1 MAFDDLLAGVDLD
14 TGWLEAGPD
23 RGPLAGGCFG
33 SQHSSVAPRFS
44 LSGRPMPRTRFLGT
58 GFAVPDR
65 VVTNEE
71 LSHLMDTTDEWI
83 RSRTG
88 IQQRRWVK
96 EGETGV
102 ELAFKATERS
112 LEMAGLTPGDLDA
125 IVYATSS
132 PDHFAPGNGVYLQR
146 LLGITTVPALDVRAQ
161 CSGFIYALSVAD
173 AWIRAGQYRHILV
186 VGGEVQSTGL
196 EISSAGRHVAVI
208 FADGAGAVVLG
219 PAESSDGGILAFDL
233 HSEGVHAEKLW
244 VDTPGCMYHPRV
256 SSEQLEAG
264 RQFLEMDGR
273 EVFRHAVVR
282 MPESVRAV
290 LASSGQTLE
299 DMKLLLAHQA
309 NLRIAEVMQKDLRLR
324 DDQVYNNI
332 MWYGNTTAATIP
344 IALDECVR
352 NGRLQ
357 RGDLLVMTAFGSG
370 FMWGSA
376 AVRW

>member
-1 MAFDDLLAGVDLD
+1 MI
-14 TGWLEAGPD
+14 
-23 RGPLAGGCFG
+23 
-33 SQHSSVAPRFS
+33 
-44 LSGRPMPRTRFLGT
+44 RTRFLGT

-65 VVTNEE
+65 VITNDE
-71 LSHLMDTTDEWI
+71 LSRLMDTTDEWI
-83 RSRTG
+83 RTRTG
-88 IQQRRWVK
+88 IQERRWVT

-102 ELAFKATERS
+102 ELGLKASERA
-112 LEMAGLTPGDLDA
+112 LEMAGLSPGELDA

-146 LLGITTVPALDVRAQ
+146 QLKITTIPALDVRAQ

-186 VGGEVQSTGL
+186 VGSEVQSTGL
-196 EISSAGRHVAVI
+196 EISNAGRHVAVI

-219 PAESSDGGILAFDL
+219 PGNSEDGGILAFDL
-233 HSEGVHAEKLW
+233 HSEGAHAEKLW
-244 VDTPGCMYHPRV
+244 VDAPGSMYHPRV
-256 SSEQLEAG
+256 SQQQLEAG
-264 RQFLEMDGR
+264 RQYLEMDGR

-290 LASSGQTLE
+290 LCAAGESLSDLS
-299 DMKLLLAHQA
+299 LLLAHQA
-309 NLRIAEVMQKDLRLR
+309 NLRIAEVMQKDLGLR

-352 NGRLQ
+352 SERLR

>member
-1 MAFDDLLAGVDLD
+1 ML
-14 TGWLEAGPD
+14 
-23 RGPLAGGCFG
+23 
-33 SQHSSVAPRFS
+33 
-44 LSGRPMPRTRFLGT
+44 RTRFLGT

-65 VVTNEE
+65 VVTNDE
-71 LSHLMDTTDEWI
+71 LSRLMDTSDEWI
-83 RSRTG
+83 RTRTG
-88 IQQRRWVK
+88 IQERRWVK

-102 ELAFKATERS
+102 ELGLQATNRA
-112 LEMAGLTPGDLDA
+112 LEMAGLGPGDLDA

-146 LLGITTVPALDVRAQ
+146 MLGVSAIPALDVRAQ

-173 AWIRAGQYRHILV
+173 AWIRSGQYHHILV

-196 EISSAGRHVAVI
+196 ELSSAGRHVAVI

-219 PAESSDGGILAFDL
+219 PSDDGGILAFDL
-233 HSEGVHAEKLW
+233 HSDGAYAEKLW
-244 VDTPGCMYHPRV
+244 VDTPGSMYHPRV
-256 SSEQLEAG
+256 SPEQLEAG
-264 RQFLEMDGR
+264 RQYLEMDGK
-273 EVFRHAVVR
+273 EVFRHAVAR
-282 MPESVRAV
+282 MPESVRTV
-290 LASSGQTLE
+290 LSSTGQTVE
-299 DMKLLLAHQA
+299 SMKLLLAHQA
-309 NLRIAEVMQKDLRLR
+309 NLRIAEAMQKDLGLR
-324 DDQVYNNI
+324 EDQVYNNI

-352 NGRLQ
+352 SGRLQ

>member
-1 MAFDDLLAGVDLD
+1 
-14 TGWLEAGPD
+14 
-23 RGPLAGGCFG
+23 
-33 SQHSSVAPRFS
+33 
-44 LSGRPMPRTRFLGT
+44 MPRSRFLGT

-65 VVTNEE
+65 VVTNDE
-71 LSHLMDTTDEWI
+71 LARLMDTTDEWI
-83 RSRTG
+83 RTRTG
-88 IQQRRWVK
+88 IQERHWVN

-102 ELAFKATERS
+102 DLAHRATQQA
-112 LEMAGLTPGDLDA
+112 LEMAGIAAGDLDA

-146 LLGITTVPALDVRAQ
+146 LLGISTIPALDVRAQ

-173 AWIRAGQYRHILV
+173 AWIRAGQFRHILV
-186 VGGEVQSTGL
+186 VGSEVQSTGL
-196 EISSAGRHVAVI
+196 DLSSGGRHVAVI

-219 PAESSDGGILAFDL
+219 PAESENGGILAFDL
-233 HSEGVHAEKLW
+233 HSEGALAEKLW
-244 VDTPGCMYHPRV
+244 VDSPGSMYHPRV
-256 SSEQLEAG
+256 SPEHLETG
-264 RQFLEMDGR
+264 RQYLEMDGR

-290 LASSGQTLE
+290 LAATGETLE
-299 DMKLLLAHQA
+299 NLSLLLAHQA
-309 NLRIAEVMQKDLRLR
+309 NLRISEVMQKDLGLR

-352 NGRLQ
+352 GGRLRQ
-357 RGDLLVMTAFGSG
+357 GDLLVMTAFGSG
-370 FMWGSA
+370 FLWGSA